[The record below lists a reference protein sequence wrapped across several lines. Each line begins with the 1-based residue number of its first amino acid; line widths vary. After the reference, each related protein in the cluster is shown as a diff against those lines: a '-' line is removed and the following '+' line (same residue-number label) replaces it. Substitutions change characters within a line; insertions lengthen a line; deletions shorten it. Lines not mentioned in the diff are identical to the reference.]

1 MATQLDVPSHHTFL
15 VADGKWEARGTGL
28 VGSAGMKAAI
38 SGYTEVQQ
46 RGAGLLTA
54 RSTMIVHASI
64 PFEVEQH
71 YEVKSTS
78 TPERYTFVCRND
90 RIGELS
96 GEIWL
101 LPAYILLHYAS
112 SKGRFRGS
120 ELLIRRTPGHYTA
133 IGQFVAD
140 GSAQTVWEVQLKR
153 VGGEESLTLD

>member
-1 MATQLDVPSHHTFL
+1 
-15 VADGKWEARGTGL
+15 
-28 VGSAGMKAAI
+28 
-38 SGYTEVQQ
+38 
-46 RGAGLLTA
+46 
-54 RSTMIVHASI
+54 MIIHASI

-78 TPERYTFVCRND
+78 TPERYTFVSRND

-120 ELLIRRTPGHYTA
+120 ELLIRRTPNHYTA

-140 GSAQTVWEVQLKR
+140 GGAQTVWEVQLKK
-153 VGGEESLTLD
+153 VGGEESLTHD